1 MTTVPSTAA
10 PPAPRS
16 ARPAVPTGVTARP
29 MARWVLF
36 WAMVQL
42 RNIPTPYRARVDDFV
57 SAAAT
62 AERASRRRLLSWA
75 ARSTYGPNRPIY
87 RGMKRPVRKF
97 NRGFTRVPPIPPE
110 GRGRLYFPGAR
121 RGNKGTK
128 ATLLTALP
136 LISGP
141 AQKTCADAHWR
152 IFFASPAVPPPVP
165 RRARPPVRRAGA
177 VHFSSSERSW
187 RALSSFRSISYA
199 TPSSPNVTVFVAS
212 VPSISSTRRTWVL
225 RAITTS
231 DDQGYGA
238 IRI

>member
-1 MTTVPSTAA
+1 
-10 PPAPRS
+10 
-16 ARPAVPTGVTARP
+16 
-29 MARWVLF
+29 
-36 WAMVQL
+36 
-42 RNIPTPYRARVDDFV
+42 V

-141 AQKTCADAHWR
+141 AQKTCADAHPR
-152 IFFASPAVPPPVP
+152 GTVP
-165 RRARPPVRRAGA
+165 RHA
-177 VHFSSSERSW
+177 FW
-187 RALSSFRSISYA
+187 Q
-199 TPSSPNVTVFVAS
+199 T
-212 VPSISSTRRTWVL
+212 
-225 RAITTS
+225 
-231 DDQGYGA
+231 GYEGM
-238 IRI
+238 IGV